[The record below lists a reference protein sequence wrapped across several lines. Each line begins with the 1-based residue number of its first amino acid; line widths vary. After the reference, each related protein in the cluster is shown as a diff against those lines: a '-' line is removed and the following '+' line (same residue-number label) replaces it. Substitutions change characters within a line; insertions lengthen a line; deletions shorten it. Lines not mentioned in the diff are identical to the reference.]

1 MVAEIIINR
10 LAKDLNRIFDY
21 LVPKEMEESIKIGAR
36 VFVPFGPKN
45 SPIEGFV
52 IGIKKT
58 SEFANKNIIRIE
70 DIVLTK
76 ENIELAKLMSRR
88 YFL

>member
-21 LVPKEMEESIKIGAR
+21 LVPDDMIENIKVGAR

-45 SPIEGFV
+45 LPTEGFV
-52 IGIKKT
+52 IGLKET
-58 SEFANKNIIRIE
+58 SKFANKDILKIE
-70 DIVLTK
+70 DFPLT
-76 ENIELAKLMSRR
+76 RR
-88 YFL
+88 EYRTCKTNV